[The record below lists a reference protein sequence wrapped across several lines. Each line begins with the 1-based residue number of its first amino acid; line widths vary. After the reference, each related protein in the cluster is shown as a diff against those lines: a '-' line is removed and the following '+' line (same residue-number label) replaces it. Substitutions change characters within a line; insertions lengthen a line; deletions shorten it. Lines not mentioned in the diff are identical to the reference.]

1 MFIKETGYIEL
12 ICYAKY
18 AGVDLDPEIY
28 PQIQYSDEQ
37 IQQIIKE
44 NWNTKDAEYDRLMKI
59 GKYFQLYPSEI
70 YVIFLSVLPFWDSRF
85 GNIFSLF
92 GGIDGR
98 VTLVLA
104 RDMWKKNH
112 KQQAICRENVM
123 NRFFLE
129 DDIVLQPKPHV
140 LSYLC
145 GIFPKNED
153 VSISTKKLF
162 LLE

>member
-98 VTLVLA
+98 ATLVLA

-112 KQQAICRENVM
+112 KQQAICRA
-123 NRFFLE
+123 FFWKMILCFNQNHMYFP
-129 DDIVLQPKPHV
+129 IYVVFFQKMKM
-140 LSYLC
+140 YL
-145 GIFPKNED
+145 FQ
-153 VSISTKKLF
+153 TKKLF